1 MKNIFAFTLLVTTI
15 LSCQNR
21 VETKFSEE
29 ALQDELI
36 NLKDEL
42 VTFKSI
48 LEQHKGNTIFIDVW
62 ASWCKDCLKGL
73 PGVKM
78 LQQTHPEID
87 FIYLSLDKSKGAW
100 KKSID
105 RLEIQGNHFFVQS
118 GWKGALGDFLGLDW
132 IPRYLIIDKNGIIK
146 VFNAIET
153 TDKKLINNLK

>member
-1 MKNIFAFTLLVTTI
+1 MKNIFAFTLLITTI

-21 VETKFSEE
+21 VETQFSEE
-29 ALQDELI
+29 ALKDELI
-36 NLKDEL
+36 NLKDESVSL
-42 VTFKSI
+42 ESI

-73 PGVKM
+73 PGVKT
-78 LQQTHPEID
+78 LQQTHPEVD
-87 FIYLSLDKSKGAW
+87 FIYLSLDKSKLAW

-105 RLEIQGNHFFVQS
+105 RLEIQGSHFFVQS

-153 TDKKLINNLK
+153 TDIKLINNLK

>member
-1 MKNIFAFTLLVTTI
+1 MKYIIVITLFITTI

-21 VETKFSEE
+21 VETRFSEK
-29 ALQDELI
+29 ALKDELI
-36 NLKDEL
+36 NLQDES
-42 VTFKSI
+42 VSFKSI

-73 PGVKM
+73 PGVKT
-78 LQQTHPEID
+78 LQQTHPEVD
-87 FIYLSLDKSKGAW
+87 FIYLSLDKSKPAW

-105 RLEIQGNHFFVQS
+105 RLEIQGNHFFMQS

-132 IPRYLIIDKNGIIK
+132 IPRYLIIDENGVIK

-153 TDKKLINNLK
+153 TDKKLLNNLK

>member
-1 MKNIFAFTLLVTTI
+1 MKNIFAFTLLITTI

-21 VETKFSEE
+21 VETQFSEE
-29 ALQDELI
+29 ALKDELI
-36 NLKDEL
+36 NLKDESVSL
-42 VTFKSI
+42 ESI

-87 FIYLSLDKSKGAW
+87 FIYLSLDKSKLAW

-105 RLEIQGNHFFVQS
+105 RLEIQGSHFFLQS

-132 IPRYLIIDKNGIIK
+132 IPRYLIVDKNGIIK

-153 TDKKLINNLK
+153 TDIKLINNLK

>member
-1 MKNIFAFTLLVTTI
+1 MKNIFAFALLITTI

-21 VETKFSEE
+21 VETQFSEE
-29 ALQDELI
+29 ALKDELI
-36 NLKDEL
+36 NLKDESVSL
-42 VTFKSI
+42 ESI

-87 FIYLSLDKSKGAW
+87 FIYLSLDKSKLAW

-105 RLEIQGNHFFVQS
+105 RLEIQGSHFFVQS

-153 TDKKLINNLK
+153 TDIKLINNLK